1 MFIEFPP
8 LFTRFL
14 VCAAMVTTIGCVS
27 EAAPPDPIIGAW
39 ESAERIGSDLNEM
52 EIDADLEGEATVYF
66 YIGGDS
72 YFADFD
78 VVAEP
83 EGNGDYE
90 LDFECEG
97 DCGELDFTADC
108 ELDGD
113 ELECEGDG
121 PWEEYEFVW
130 EVE

>member
-1 MFIEFPP
+1 MCIKFPQF
-8 LFTRFL
+8 LTRL
-14 VCAAMVTTIGCVS
+14 LACATMVAALGCDS
-27 EAAPPDPIIGAW
+27 EPPAPDPIIGAW

-52 EIDADLEGEATVYF
+52 EIEADLDGEATLYF
-66 YIGGDS
+66 FIGNDS

-90 LDFECEG
+90 LDFECQG
-97 DCGELDFTADC
+97 GCDELDFTAEC

-121 PWEEYEFVW
+121 RWEEYEFVW